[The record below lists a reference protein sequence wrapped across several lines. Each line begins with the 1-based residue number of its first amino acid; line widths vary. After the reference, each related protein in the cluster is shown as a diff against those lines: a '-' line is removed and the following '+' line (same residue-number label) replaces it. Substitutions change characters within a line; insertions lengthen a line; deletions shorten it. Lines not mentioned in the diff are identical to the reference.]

1 MPFGFRVRDAN
12 AIPCGAAP
20 VLRDEAPARFGRA
33 FRGALVATAGFAAL
47 AVSIGDAAAQCAS
60 YRVPSAFSIRQSNGF
75 DVTVKIHTIS
85 PVKGSANYGYPP
97 KVGQIDTGSFDG
109 RVLTFQIKWSGGV
122 TGRYEGSINRDGK
135 LIGVTRGGGGVARF
149 ESIQR
154 FRCG

>member
-1 MPFGFRVRDAN
+1 MP
-12 AIPCGAAP
+12 IGARSRRSPSAGSAGP
-20 VLRDEAPARFGRA
+20 AGARFGRPLRA
-33 FRGALVATAGFAAL
+33 ALAAVAGVAAL

-75 DVTVKIHTIS
+75 DVTVKIHTVS

-97 KVGQIDTGSFDG
+97 KVGQIDSGSFDG

-135 LIGVTRGGGGVARF
+135 LIGVTRGGGGIARF